1 MTATTAISIHFLVE
15 NAASIIDSFE
25 ICRLRQRASG
35 EYLSHFFLMF
45 NVVKNVF
52 FFCLFGDTNRIN
64 IAFGCKIFLVLFK

>member
-25 ICRLRQRASG
+25 ICRLRQRPSG

-45 NVVKNVF
+45 NVVKMSF
-52 FFCLFGDTNRIN
+52 FF
-64 IAFGCKIFLVLFK
+64 AFLAIQTE